1 MKGSSHVDDS
11 EWCAGKSCGQMLF
24 TKDPTYT
31 CVSPRDCPA
40 HYAPLNAKFARVW
53 SYMLTRQLDIV
64 TSEAL
69 ADTVTTEALA
79 DTATTEALADTVTTE
94 APADQQEPTRSVPIL
109 QKDISDAGLALPSPL
124 LLFALLLPLPF
135 KKDW

>member
-24 TKDPTYT
+24 TEDPTYT

-64 TSEAL
+64 T
-69 ADTVTTEALA
+69 TEALA
-79 DTATTEALADTVTTE
+79 DTATMEALANTVTTE
-94 APADQQEPTRSVPIL
+94 APAEQQEPTPSVPIL
-109 QKDISDAGLALPSPL
+109 QKDISDASLALPSPL

>member
-64 TSEAL
+64 T
-69 ADTVTTEALA
+69 
-79 DTATTEALADTVTTE
+79 TEALADTVTTE
-94 APADQQEPTRSVPIL
+94 APAEQQEPAPSVPIL
-109 QKDISDAGLALPSPL
+109 QKDISDASLALPS
-124 LLFALLLPLPF
+124 
-135 KKDW
+135 